1 MSSVF
6 GLRPH
11 EAVLAA
17 VGLSLAEW
25 AQGPLAWDLEGHGR
39 QPFDPAIDLS
49 RSIGWF
55 TTRYPVVLPGQAGL
69 QAWVVAMKETLRG
82 IPDHGLTYGLLR
94 YGGHAGF
101 VAGPP
106 LSFNIFGGIASF
118 RAKDDWVGERWS
130 VTVNIW

>member
-39 QPFDPAIDLS
+39 QPFAPSIDLS

-55 TTRYPVVLPGQAGL
+55 PTRYHIVLAAHPSDMP
-69 QAWVVAMKETLRG
+69 AWHESMKEEFTPITAPGL
-82 IPDHGLTYGLLR
+82 PDGLLN
-94 YGGHAGF
+94 YGATTPFH
-101 VAGPP
+101 
-106 LSFNIFGGIASF
+106 
-118 RAKDDWVGERWS
+118 
-130 VTVNIW
+130 

>member
-39 QPFDPAIDLS
+39 QPFDPSIDLS

-55 TTRYPVVLPGQAGL
+55 TTRYPIVLAAHTADM
-69 QAWVVAMKETLRG
+69 QAWIVSMKEAFRQ
-82 IPDHGLTYGLLR
+82 IPDHGMAYGLLR
-94 YGGHAGF
+94 YGGHRSEEHTSELQSLMRISYA
-101 VAGPP
+101 V
-106 LSFNIFGGIASF
+106 
-118 RAKDDWVGERWS
+118 
-130 VTVNIW
+130 